1 MIGKWNRTRI
11 GRMRLDA
18 ILEDDKY
25 LDRLLI
31 GRDSPIDGG
40 VYLGGNEREAIV
52 VNSCDSPQLQLAYKE
67 VKKRSLDDSG
77 EVRRGKILQSVY
89 ELTNEKM
96 KFSEIEVARVI
107 DEHSVDKDGKIS
119 LGIFLQ
125 EGYGVCRHMALL
137 SAFLLEKFVEEGHI
151 RGKPSVDRNSCFHNA
166 HAWCRYKNYSGEVYI
181 LDSAKSFIGT
191 LEDSKEIMN
200 WEYFRD
206 NDKINISD

>member
-166 HAWCRYKNYSGEVYI
+166 HAWCRYKNHSGEVYI